1 MAAAKRAWCSG
12 SNDFNVVAAD
22 SGSERPPCLPSDSRM
37 AEAAKRRRLAEVFDE
52 LDDVS
57 SDSCW
62 SSTSESSSSSSDDDD
77 EVYAAA
83 FQQLFSLPERRPK
96 VEAYVTKTF
105 KRNFRVTRPVV
116 DFLAAEFAK
125 SPHCPQNSDH
135 GGLPAKSAEEHI
147 LSFLWYAA
155 NKACIR
161 DVAGRFEVAESTHHR
176 MMGRVT
182 AFLLDIAPNVIKF
195 PSDLQKLAVD
205 FEKLS
210 GFPDTIGCVDG
221 SYMPIRELK
230 LKLAERRQ
238 RRAWLWR
245 RALEN
250 LRIGA
255 GEGAGGIVVQTSGE
269 GHAWDLCNYLQS
281 SVLVTAGRNN
291 KTCWRK

>member
-1 MAAAKRAWCSG
+1 MAEPSTDLPIPKYTG
-12 SNDFNVVAAD
+12 AAD
-22 SGSERPPCLPSDSRM
+22 DGPVQDWFDLFELHATAASWSEREMVMNFSDYVTDSRM

-205 FEKLS
+205 FEK
-210 GFPDTIGCVDG
+210 
-221 SYMPIRELK
+221 
-230 LKLAERRQ
+230 
-238 RRAWLWR
+238 
-245 RALEN
+245 
-250 LRIGA
+250 
-255 GEGAGGIVVQTSGE
+255 
-269 GHAWDLCNYLQS
+269 
-281 SVLVTAGRNN
+281 VTMLL
-291 KTCWRK
+291 

>member
-205 FEKLS
+205 FEKEFVASTLQVL
-210 GFPDTIGCVDG
+210 GPLLFPPLAKEGPVNSVAPSPHRPVESIGW
-221 SYMPIRELK
+221 RL
-230 LKLAERRQ
+230 RR
-238 RRAWLWR
+238 
-245 RALEN
+245 
-250 LRIGA
+250 
-255 GEGAGGIVVQTSGE
+255 
-269 GHAWDLCNYLQS
+269 
-281 SVLVTAGRNN
+281 
-291 KTCWRK
+291 

>member
-205 FEKLS
+205 LRSALISVKNNCMCARRAVPTRGFVS
-210 GFPDTIGCVDG
+210 GFEDCVLF
-221 SYMPIRELK
+221 SSVV
-230 LKLAERRQ
+230 LAGDNTAGDSGE
-238 RRAWLWR
+238 
-245 RALEN
+245 ALNVAPEAS
-250 LRIGA
+250 RS
-255 GEGAGGIVVQTSGE
+255 TSGSM
-269 GHAWDLCNYLQS
+269 LS
-281 SVLVTAGRNN
+281 SMLSIFFHLVVKRHRGG
-291 KTCWRK
+291 

>member
-77 EVYAAA
+77 E
-83 FQQLFSLPERRPK
+83 
-96 VEAYVTKTF
+96 F

-147 LSFLWYAA
+147 LFLSLVSVRMQPTKHALEMSLAA
-155 NKACIR
+155 LKL
-161 DVAGRFEVAESTHHR
+161 AESTHHR

-210 GFPDTIGCVDG
+210 GFPDTIGCNQQ
-221 SYMPIRELK
+221 P
-230 LKLAERRQ
+230 
-238 RRAWLWR
+238 
-245 RALEN
+245 
-250 LRIGA
+250 
-255 GEGAGGIVVQTSGE
+255 
-269 GHAWDLCNYLQS
+269 
-281 SVLVTAGRNN
+281 
-291 KTCWRK
+291 

>member
-96 VEAYVTKTF
+96 VEAYVTKT
-105 KRNFRVTRPVV
+105 VASYS
-116 DFLAAEFAK
+116 DEE
-125 SPHCPQNSDH
+125 NSDH

-205 FEKLS
+205 FEK
-210 GFPDTIGCVDG
+210 
-221 SYMPIRELK
+221 
-230 LKLAERRQ
+230 
-238 RRAWLWR
+238 
-245 RALEN
+245 
-250 LRIGA
+250 
-255 GEGAGGIVVQTSGE
+255 
-269 GHAWDLCNYLQS
+269 
-281 SVLVTAGRNN
+281 VTMLL
-291 KTCWRK
+291 

>member
-147 LSFLWYAA
+147 LSFLWWFWLEAQ
-155 NKACIR
+155 K
-161 DVAGRFEVAESTHHR
+161 DVAALSSDELEPTELVIDERAPTPEPPNRTPQEVFSMPAGVGCRPYSRSRDPKAAH
-176 MMGRVT
+176 GS
-182 AFLLDIAPNVIKF
+182 I
-195 PSDLQKLAVD
+195 
-205 FEKLS
+205 LS
-210 GFPDTIGCVDG
+210 L
-221 SYMPIRELK
+221 S
-230 LKLAERRQ
+230 
-238 RRAWLWR
+238 
-245 RALEN
+245 
-250 LRIGA
+250 LR
-255 GEGAGGIVVQTSGE
+255 TSGPGAHMQTDE
-269 GHAWDLCNYLQS
+269 KRTQRSTKNA
-281 SVLVTAGRNN
+281 T
-291 KTCWRK
+291 

>member
-1 MAAAKRAWCSG
+1 MSGHTLSAILLTCLHFAASCRAVMAAAKRAWCSG

-96 VEAYVTKTF
+96 VEAYVTKTVASYSDEEF

-205 FEKLS
+205 FEK
-210 GFPDTIGCVDG
+210 
-221 SYMPIRELK
+221 
-230 LKLAERRQ
+230 
-238 RRAWLWR
+238 
-245 RALEN
+245 
-250 LRIGA
+250 
-255 GEGAGGIVVQTSGE
+255 
-269 GHAWDLCNYLQS
+269 
-281 SVLVTAGRNN
+281 VTMLL
-291 KTCWRK
+291 

>member
-96 VEAYVTKTF
+96 VEAYVTKTVASYSDEEKF
-105 KRNFRVTRPVV
+105 PRHAAGRGL
-116 DFLAAEFAK
+116 LAAEFAK

-205 FEKLS
+205 FEKALLLGFAGASLSLDSAVIDTCCSETHWLLPGLSSVRLVDVLPAAPLS
-210 GFPDTIGCVDG
+210 GPVTSSQFVGYIGSESQETKD
-221 SYMPIRELK
+221 
-230 LKLAERRQ
+230 Q
-238 RRAWLWR
+238 
-245 RALEN
+245 
-250 LRIGA
+250 
-255 GEGAGGIVVQTSGE
+255 
-269 GHAWDLCNYLQS
+269 
-281 SVLVTAGRNN
+281 
-291 KTCWRK
+291 